1 MSESRL
7 EKPVTESALLSRRAF
22 VQMMGFAPVAARAG
36 WARAMTCSSRVAY
49 VGTMPGTRAGLEGP
63 HEIRVYDVAGER
75 WRLKQVVASAAPA
88 WLTAHFNRR
97 FLYVVNEVS
106 QHEGLPTGTVETY
119 ALDSDGKLRFMHRR
133 ALSLSATAPRHLTLS
148 PDGRNAIV
156 AVHGGGAY
164 NLIPIGKDGRLGR
177 VTGIVKETGCDDCPE
192 HRHGAHPQMAVFDA
206 TGRRVLAVDKGNDRL
221 TVLELEDGGLAVRE
235 RYALNA
241 GSGPQQIILHPA
253 GRWLYVASLEGA
265 VCGYAYDPARG
276 RILGRVERVETG
288 AQVTMALDPSG
299 GFLYTADDE
308 IGIRCWKVDGVSGNL
323 AAARTR
329 CESPGAIRAMTIESG
344 GTALIALSDAHQG
357 VVKAPIDP
365 GSGRLGQPV
374 LVASA
379 PGLRSIAIL

>member
-206 TGRRVLAVDKGNDRL
+206 TGRRVLAVDKGSDRL

-235 RYALNA
+235 RYALDA

-253 GRWLYVASLEGA
+253 GRWLYVASLGGA

>member
-235 RYALNA
+235 RYALDA

-253 GRWLYVASLEGA
+253 GRWLYVASLGGA